1 MSFRLRTAICSLLKV
16 GGLATVLLFTSAAH
30 AAPGLGDGSIERPD
44 RGPNPDRGLHVYQAY
59 CVGCHGENGNGDGPV
74 AGKLFRDFGVRPSDL
89 SAAWFHDSTSNEK
102 LKAAIAGGGKAVHR
116 TEFMPAWGAALSDRQ
131 LDDLVA
137 YLRELEPKAHEIS
150 AAIVPVGDELELG
163 RVLYTLR
170 CLACHGSQGRGD
182 GPFLEG
188 LTLGGST
195 LVKLPDFSDY
205 DFLRPRSDQSFI
217 DVLAMG
223 IAHSGLLSSTEQ
235 GWWDRPLDPEEL
247 QALFFYIRSLPL
259 QPSRIRG

>member
-1 MSFRLRTAICSLLKV
+1 MSPRFRRKLPHSLGV
-16 GGLATVLLFTSAAH
+16 LAFAVVLAFQGPTYSSPATGTTST
-30 AAPGLGDGSIERPD
+30 
-44 RGPNPDRGLHVYQAY
+44 PNPDRGLHVYQAY

-74 AGKLFRDFGVRPSDL
+74 AGKLFRDFGVHPSDL
-89 SAAWFHDSTSNEK
+89 SSAWFQESTSDEELARIIK
-102 LKAAIAGGGKAVHR
+102 GGGKAVHR
-116 TEFMPAWGAALSDRQ
+116 TDFMPAWGGALTDRQ
-131 LDDLVA
+131 VGDLVA
-137 YLRELEPKAHEIS
+137 YLRELKPLAGEIA

-163 RVLYTLR
+163 RILYTIR

-217 DVLAMG
+217 DVLAHG
-223 IAHSGLLSSTEQ
+223 LGHSGLLPEGEQ
-235 GWWDRPLDPEEL
+235 GWWERTLETDEM
-247 QALFFYIRSLPL
+247 QALVFYIRSLPL
-259 QPSRIRG
+259 QPARRKS